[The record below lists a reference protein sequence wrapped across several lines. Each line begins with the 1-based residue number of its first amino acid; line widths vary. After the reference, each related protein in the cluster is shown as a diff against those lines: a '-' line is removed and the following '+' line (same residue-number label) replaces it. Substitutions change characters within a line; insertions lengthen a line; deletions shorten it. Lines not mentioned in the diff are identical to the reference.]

1 MTNLY
6 NTERGNNY
14 TSDSIRKLELK
25 NAHEQFQLKEKYA
38 HEERMEQ
45 IRNESTNKEAQRN
58 HEKDMA
64 NQALGSFGRIFG
76 AKENS
81 SRNIT
86 GLICLSFVTGAT
98 LVSLLVYFCKED
110 LIFVKYMWGV
120 TSPIITLSL
129 GYLFGH
135 KR

>member
-1 MTNLY
+1 MTNSY

-45 IRNESTNKEAQRN
+45 IRNESTNKEFQRN

-64 NQALGSFGRIFG
+64 NQALGWFGRIFG

-86 GLICLSFVTGAT
+86 GLICLSFVIGAT

>member
-1 MTNLY
+1 MTNSY

-64 NQALGSFGRIFG
+64 NQALGWFGRIFG

-86 GLICLSFVTGAT
+86 GLICLSFV
-98 LVSLLVYFCKED
+98 Y
-110 LIFVKYMWGV
+110 
-120 TSPIITLSL
+120 
-129 GYLFGH
+129 
-135 KR
+135 